1 MPIEYR
7 TEGRIAF
14 ITINHPEV
22 LNALSA
28 DGLVELTNLLISFSD
43 DPQLRACIITGAGN
57 KAFCTGMDLKETY
70 QDGKGNSSA
79 RPEDTLVRGLEIPKP
94 LIAAVNGYAL
104 GGGLEIALACD
115 IRIASENASFG
126 LPEVTLGLIPG
137 WGGTQRLARLI
148 PFGKAVELIL
158 TGKRID
164 AYEACTLN
172 LVNNVVPL
180 KDLMTTA
187 KELAVQLC
195 DSAPLAIQAAKEALY
210 RGLDMTLLD
219 GLKLESELSGKAMTS
234 RDFAE
239 GRTAFIEKRKPNYTG
254 E

>member
-1 MPIEYR
+1 MA
-7 TEGRIAF
+7 RI
-14 ITINHPEV
+14 
-22 LNALSA
+22 
-28 DGLVELTNLLISFSD
+28 
-43 DPQLRACIITGAGN
+43 
-57 KAFCTGMDLKETY
+57 
-70 QDGKGNSSA
+70 
-79 RPEDTLVRGLEIPKP
+79 
-94 LIAAVNGYAL
+94 
-104 GGGLEIALACD
+104 
-115 IRIASENASFG
+115 
-126 LPEVTLGLIPG
+126 
-137 WGGTQRLARLI
+137 I
-148 PFGKAVELIL
+148 PFGKAVEMIL

-172 LVNNVVPL
+172 LVNKVVPL